1 MTNLT
6 ETEKKEREER
16 QRKKH
21 FLNLAGEFSVCS
33 ELLKREIQA
42 HLTFGNQKAA
52 DVIMID
58 KNKKSWVVEVKTS
71 NTSRFVTGFFQ
82 KYYSPEKEP
91 HPDFWVL
98 VHIDSESKNADFY
111 VFTHEEMAQE
121 QMKRNGKDVW
131 EKVIGVDNVDINDL
145 EQYKNKWDTILKM
158 IKL

>member
-21 FLNLAGEFSVCS
+21 FLNLAGEFSVCT

-58 KNKKSWVVEVKTS
+58 KNKKSWV
-71 NTSRFVTGFFQ
+71 
-82 KYYSPEKEP
+82 
-91 HPDFWVL
+91 
-98 VHIDSESKNADFY
+98 
-111 VFTHEEMAQE
+111 
-121 QMKRNGKDVW
+121 
-131 EKVIGVDNVDINDL
+131 
-145 EQYKNKWDTILKM
+145 ILQ
-158 IKL
+158 ICPPLL